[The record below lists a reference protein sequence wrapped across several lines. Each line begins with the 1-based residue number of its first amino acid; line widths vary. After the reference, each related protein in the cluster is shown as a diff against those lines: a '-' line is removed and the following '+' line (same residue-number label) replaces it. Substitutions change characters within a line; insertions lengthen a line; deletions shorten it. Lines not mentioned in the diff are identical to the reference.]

1 MNIFD
6 TLNTTYT
13 FRLQIERNDRT
24 ILETAIAAKAD
35 AAEVAK
41 AKNAI
46 QQLLNEYTPTIQ
58 PPKPVPAPEPAQADT
73 QPQAEPEAQDSPA
86 QAPEAEQRPED
97 TAEAA
102 APRAYE
108 RPPRGAKDLLW
119 FHCKKCGDTFG
130 TFLRA
135 RQTEVPCKCG
145 RQIDLTGHLGR
156 YHFICPY
163 CQHEG
168 WGMTNSEDPK
178 ITVRCKC
185 GGDVDLRWNPKAR
198 EYQN

>member
-102 APRAYE
+102 AP
-108 RPPRGAKDLLW
+108 
-119 FHCKKCGDTFG
+119 
-130 TFLRA
+130 
-135 RQTEVPCKCG
+135 QSV
-145 RQIDLTGHLGR
+145 
-156 YHFICPY
+156 
-163 CQHEG
+163 
-168 WGMTNSEDPK
+168 
-178 ITVRCKC
+178 
-185 GGDVDLRWNPKAR
+185 
-198 EYQN
+198 